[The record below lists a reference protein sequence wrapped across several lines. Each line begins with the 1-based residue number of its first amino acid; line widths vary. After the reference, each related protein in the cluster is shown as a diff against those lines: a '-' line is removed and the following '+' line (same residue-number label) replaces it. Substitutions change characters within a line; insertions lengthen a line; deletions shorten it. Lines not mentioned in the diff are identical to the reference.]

1 MFAQRQRALCSLEN
15 ANRLGEY
22 RGFVEK
28 CRGWDLNPRT
38 PTGQAPEACAFNQA
52 WLPLRMFM
60 FFILLKRFK
69 SYSLFILSLRCLVFA
84 YAWFAF
90 ESW

>member
-1 MFAQRQRALCSLEN
+1 
-15 ANRLGEY
+15 
-22 RGFVEK
+22 
-28 CRGWDLNPRT
+28 
-38 PTGQAPEACAFNQA
+38 
-52 WLPLRMFM
+52 MFM

-90 ESW
+90 EGW